1 MAKAAAAAAF
11 YGDADGKG
19 TLTMLFTD
27 YRHSGFYDEMF
38 DDTTTP
44 RLEYADVAE
53 RISRMSRATFNAR
66 TAQVDQHYATH
77 GITFAHDGRDQTF
90 PFDLLPRVIDG
101 DGWNDIEVGLIQRV
115 RALDLFL
122 GDIYGERRCIRD
134 GVVPNSL
141 IATCSGYLRAAVGI
155 APPGGRRI
163 YLAGVDLVRDDL
175 GEWRVL
181 EDNLRNP
188 SGLSYLLQNRA
199 FMRRLMPEA
208 FAANPVRS
216 VDDSALRLR
225 ETLTSMAPGSGNG
238 CVVLLSPGHWN
249 AAYAEH
255 AYLAQQMGA
264 ELVEGRDLVMRNRRV
279 WIRTTSGL
287 RQVSVVYRRIDDAY
301 LDPASLRSDSLLGVS
316 GLLQAYRDGNVVIA
330 NAPGNGVADDKAL
343 YVYVPDLVRYY
354 LDEEPLLKQVP
365 TFTLNRARDLEYVL
379 DNLDT
384 LVVKAV
390 DGAGGYGMMI
400 GPQATPDERSAFGA
414 RVRQNPRGYIAQEVV
429 KLSRAPV
436 YLNGAFAARHV
447 DLRPFVMFGQTPT
460 VVPGGLTRVALRE
473 GSLVVNSSQ
482 GGGSKDTWV
491 LGGPA

>member
-1 MAKAAAAAAF
+1 M
-11 YGDADGKG
+11 
-19 TLTMLFTD
+19 MFTG
-27 YRHSGFYDEMF
+27 YRSTGYFDEMF
-38 DDTTTP
+38 DDHTKP
-44 RLEYADVAE
+44 RTAYVEVA
-53 RISRMSRATFNAR
+53 RGMSRMSRATFIAR
-66 TAQVDQHYATH
+66 AAQVDRHYANH
-77 GITFAHDGRDQTF
+77 GITFAHGGREQTF
-90 PFDLLPRVIDG
+90 PFDLLPRVIDAA
-101 DGWNDIEVGLIQRV
+101 DWQTIEAGLIQRV
-115 RALDLFL
+115 RALDLFVA
-122 GDIYGERRCIRD
+122 DVYGPRRCVAD

-141 IATCSGYLRAAVGI
+141 IATCSGYLRAVAGLE
-155 APPGGRRI
+155 PPGGRRV
-163 YLAGVDLVRDDL
+163 YLAGVDLVRDDQ

-208 FAANPVRS
+208 FTAQHVAQ
-216 VDDSALRLR
+216 VDDAALLLR
-225 ETLTSMAPGSGNG
+225 EAITAMSPAGDSG
-238 CVVLLSPGHWN
+238 CVALLSPGPWN

-279 WIRTTSGL
+279 WLRTTSGL
-287 RQVSVVYRRIDDAY
+287 RQVSVIYRRIDDAY
-301 LDPASLRSDSLLGVS
+301 LDPASLRSDSMLGVS

-330 NAPGNGVADDKAL
+330 NAPGNGVADDKAV
-343 YVYVPDLVRYY
+343 YVYVPDLIRYF
-354 LDEEPLLKQVP
+354 LGEEPIVRQVP
-365 TFTLNRARDLEYVL
+365 TFMLNRDEDLEYVL
-379 DNLDT
+379 SHLDS

-400 GPQATPDERSAFGA
+400 GPHATVQERQSFAR
-414 RVRQNPRGYIAQEVV
+414 RVRDNPRGYIAQEVV

-436 YLNGAFAARHV
+436 FLNGDFTARHV
-447 DLRPFVMFGQTPT
+447 DLRPFVMFGEDPV

-491 LGGPA
+491 VGRD